1 MKKIFTLF
9 MAFVVAASMFAL
21 PQKNLSAKDAKA
33 GFEKAPVTK
42 ALKATMQKNNSEK
55 LSVRDFVPAELKAE
69 KTANPAKIAAKN
81 AVAATEHD
89 TVKLSFEEFQ
99 VGPDFY
105 EDYEEWYVAVGNGS
119 YGFRFDWYSADFEG
133 TFTTDDMEFEYSY
146 GWYLDDW
153 DSEVYFEYV
162 EVEMTTSKK
171 AVDEYTDLLTLDATI
186 LGDDDKVYV
195 ISATHKVLKPKE
207 IIELAIETGTMTWDV
222 DWELA
227 TLDAKSNDMEIYMEW
242 ICYWVTGP
250 VSIYDVMDYTIQYK
264 GETVELI
271 GLNMIIDAVKN
282 DAGVIGYEIYIE
294 MLSSD
299 QIQYNVTVFAPIEST
314 DTVEI
319 EINNLSIDASVAYD
333 WGWIFCDGY
342 NDEWELSAGIDAYVM
357 GFEMAEGTYKGVEEV
372 MFYLTNKVTG
382 DFTEQLYAEVVV
394 TNDPE
399 YGWVLN
405 FESLC
410 TDNKTYKVTMKKEVP
425 VVTDTV
431 AIRFEKSA
439 NAAYYP
445 WLDNDLLLAN
455 SNEQF
460 YAGIDVVGVEMGG
473 EFTMEDLDLSY
484 SLIFS
489 DYANR
494 VMVEMADV
502 KGTLYQIGDTTY
514 IKAEVIGF
522 DGVLYDV
529 ELWHCVPT
537 PTETVQVEIIAEF
550 ENKIN
555 TDGYYVL
562 SGYSDNTL
570 YVSLAPFAEEVAGT
584 FVNDGVFSRF
594 GEGQYDFFC
603 DYSAVYKNVN
613 GEAVPYSIEKCT
625 MTVTEEEDGLI
636 KAVATLIAADAV
648 QYEVTMTTTY
658 NNHLKYDAVE
668 GAIDRTFTADDEL
681 LMEQYDNG
689 ISYLEVADAD
699 GSDMFALYFFSEEYD
714 SDIVIQPGTYTIDDT
729 QDYMTVLAGAGVVNN
744 SIYPSFYGYLSEDGK
759 GIVTPLYFMVGGT
772 VEVENRDGKL
782 YIEVNA
788 VNSYNVPIHI
798 VFDGTKQT
806 TDVENVTTE
815 KGATKRIENGQL
827 LINRNGN
834 TYNVLGASVK

>member
-1 MKKIFTLF
+1 
-9 MAFVVAASMFAL
+9 MAFVVTASLFAI
-21 PQKNLSAKDAKA
+21 PQKSLSAKDAKA

-55 LSVRDFVPAELKAE
+55 LTVRDFVPAELKAE

-119 YGFRFDWYSADFEG
+119 CGFRFDWYSADFEG
-133 TFTTDDMEFEYSY
+133 TFATEDFEFEYCY
-146 GWYLDDW
+146 GWYLDEW
-153 DSEVYFEYV
+153 DEEVYVEYV
-162 EVEMTTSKK
+162 EIEMTTSKK
-171 AVDEYTDLLTLDATI
+171 AIDDYTELLTLDATI
-186 LGDDDKVYV
+186 LGDDDVVYV
-195 ISATHKVLKPKE
+195 ISATHKILKPKE
-207 IIELAIETGTMTWDV
+207 IIELAIETGTMTWDA
-222 DWELA
+222 DWEYS
-227 TLDAKSNDMEIYMEW
+227 TLDAKSDDMSIYMEW
-242 ICYWVTGP
+242 ISVWATNP
-250 VSIYDVMDYTIQYK
+250 VAFYDVMDYTIQYK
-264 GETVELI
+264 GEPVELI

-282 DAGVIGYEIYIE
+282 DAGVIGYDIYIE
-294 MLSSD
+294 MLASD
-299 QIQYNVTVFAPIEST
+299 QIQYNVTIFAPIEST
-314 DTVEI
+314 ETVEI
-319 EINNLSIDASVAYD
+319 EINNMVINTASAET
-333 WGWIFCDGY
+333 WGWIFFDGY
-342 NDEWELSAGIDAYVM
+342 NDEWELSAGIDAWAM
-357 GFEMAEGTYKGVEEV
+357 GFDVAEGTYVGQDEV
-372 MFYLTNKVTG
+372 MFYLTNLVTG
-382 DFTEQLYAEVVV
+382 DFTDQLYAEVVV
-394 TNDPE
+394 TNDPQ

-410 TDNKTYKVTMKKEVP
+410 TDYKTYKVTMKKEIP
-425 VVTDTV
+425 AATDTV
-431 AIRFEKSA
+431 TIRFDKSS

-455 SNEQF
+455 SNQQF
-460 YAGIDVVGVEMGG
+460 YAGLDVVGVEMGG
-473 EFTMEDLDLSY
+473 EFTMEDLDLTY

-489 DYANR
+489 DYANY

-502 KGTLYQIGDTTY
+502 KGTLFQVGDTTF
-514 IKAEVIGF
+514 IKAEVMGY

-529 ELWHCVPT
+529 ELWHCVPV
-537 PTETVQVEIIAEF
+537 PTKTVNVEIVADF
-550 ENKIN
+550 ENHIAM
-555 TDGYYVL
+555 DGYYVL
-562 SGYSDNTL
+562 SGYNKENTL
-570 YVSLAPFAEEVAGT
+570 FISLAPFAEEVAGT

-613 GEAVPYSIEKCT
+613 GEAVPYSVEKCT
-625 MTVTEEEDGLI
+625 MTVTEEANGAI

-658 NNHLKYDAVE
+658 NNHLNYDAEE
-668 GAIDRTFTADDEL
+668 GAIDRTYTADDQVIIEK
-681 LMEQYDNG
+681 YN
-689 ISYLEVADAD
+689 D
-699 GSDMFALYFFSEEYD
+699 GSSYFEVMAADNSDLCALYFIAEDYD
-714 SDIVIQPGTYTIDDT
+714 KDITFMPGTYTISDS
-729 QDYMTVLAGAGVVNN
+729 QDYMTVLASVGVVGGKVN
-744 SIYPSFYGYLSEDGK
+744 PSFYGLMSEDGK
-759 GIVTPLYFMVGGT
+759 GIVPPLYFIVGGT

-806 TDVENVTTE
+806 TAVENITTE

-834 TYNVLGASVK
+834 TYNVLGAQIQ